1 MTDLATILELTDQV
15 EAFVAEGRWSEAS
28 SAEVQRQALLIKYVE
43 QGGRQA
49 SGLQDIYRR
58 SQITLRKTARQ
69 RSALMSQTQD
79 QFDNA
84 RAISA
89 YEGHA
94 AEARLGAPVRPALE
108 GNPD

>member
-1 MTDLATILELTDQV
+1 LELTDQV

-49 SGLQDIYRR
+49 SGVQDIYRR

-94 AEARLGAPVRPALE
+94 AEARLGAPVRTVLA